1 MPKIPQQC
9 GQIDK
14 QGGLDGAFGLDMSTQ
29 MLKAESVNAAKE
41 IVGHAGAIM
50 GVIAA
55 ALALA
60 FMHFHWGLKK
70 VYLRFGLHVR
80 PHLHHVS
87 VLSAPLTAEQKQ
99 LPCNIGMR
107 HNAAAR
113 GCDSVLTDDDLS
125 AAGAPRANQVRHT
138 WRISDWRP
146 WCLAAACHVLG
157 RI

>member
-1 MPKIPQQC
+1 
-9 GQIDK
+9 
-14 QGGLDGAFGLDMSTQ
+14 
-29 MLKAESVNAAKE
+29 
-41 IVGHAGAIM
+41 M

-87 VLSAPLTAEQKQ
+87 VLSAPLTAEQRH

-107 HNAAAR
+107 LNAAAT
-113 GCDSVLTDDDLS
+113 GCDDALTNDHLS
-125 AAGAPRANQVRHT
+125 AAGAPCANQVRGT
-138 WRISDWRP
+138 WRISDWGP
-146 WCLAAACHVLG
+146 WRLAAACHVLG